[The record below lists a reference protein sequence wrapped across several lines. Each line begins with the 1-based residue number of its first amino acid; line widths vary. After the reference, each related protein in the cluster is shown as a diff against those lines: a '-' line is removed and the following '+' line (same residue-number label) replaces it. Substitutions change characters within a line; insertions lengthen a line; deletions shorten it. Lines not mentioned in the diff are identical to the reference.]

1 MQAQHSSN
9 HFLEVNWWRSKRT
22 FVTSADWSNK
32 QLSQS
37 ADGVSKGGFLS
48 ADCENKQH
56 SQSSADY
63 EDKQLSS
70 ADKVNKQ
77 TSFHLAAD
85 TQSSCESTCWCQ
97 QTAVP
102 PADGVSKQLSTFPL
116 HLLPPNLPLV
126 VFLSHLFFFSSP
138 SSFLESL
145 EPPSSPAC
153 RRGVID
159 PSETATAFRQME
171 EGRKEDEDVEDME
184 EEEETPGGGGGKRKE
199 KFANARSLQKSR
211 EFPLISN
218 VNSFPSAHK
227 NPLPSDVAAFLGRDL
242 LVVVYSIHPCSW
254 EERKTGEKRFYFL
267 RNRRRRRQQK
277 KAGCNL
283 ICWGS
288 RRKIDDRETPS
299 VRPPHIRR
307 RRRLCEDLPEG
318 EGEEKRGEATTGTA
332 KLRPWRKW
340 WEKK

>member
-1 MQAQHSSN
+1 MAWAKGVSYQLIVKTNSIVSLQLTMKTNSCRQLTKWTNRH
-9 HFLEVNWWRSKRT
+9 HFTWRRT
-22 FVTSADWSNK
+22 HKAAVKAPADVNK
-32 QLSQS
+32 QLSHQLMAWANS
-37 ADGVSKGGFLS
+37 CQRFLCIFFPQIFLLS
-48 ADCENKQH
+48 CFFLTF
-56 SQSSADY
+56 SSS
-63 EDKQLSS
+63 L
-70 ADKVNKQ
+70 
-77 TSFHLAAD
+77 L
-85 TQSSCESTCWCQ
+85 
-97 QTAVP
+97 
-102 PADGVSKQLSTFPL
+102 LL
-116 HLLPPNLPLV
+116 H
-126 VFLSHLFFFSSP
+126 FSSP
-138 SSFLESL
+138 WSRPPHQRVGEESL
-145 EPPSSPAC
+145 ILRK
-153 RRGVID
+153 RRRRLD
-159 PSETATAFRQME
+159 RWRK
-171 EGRKEDEDVEDME
+171 EGRRMRMWRIWKRKKRRQ
-184 EEEETPGGGGGKRKE
+184 GGGGKRKE